1 MRLFHVSENPTITMF
16 HPRLPERADLD
27 ATKRLVWA
35 INERCL
41 PNYLTPRDCPR
52 VCFHAG
58 VQTTEQD
65 RGHYLAQASH
75 VVVIENKWFEVLK
88 NTRLYLYEFDSNGF
102 SLLDDNAGYYTSEL
116 IQMPINV
123 SEVNDIAKALLE
135 RNVELRIVDRLW
147 DIHDEIQYTSLNWS
161 MCRMRFAQPR
171 H

>member
-1 MRLFHVSENPTITMF
+1 M
-16 HPRLPERADLD
+16 
-27 ATKRLVWA
+27 
-35 INERCL
+35 
-41 PNYLTPRDCPR
+41 
-52 VCFHAG
+52 
-58 VQTTEQD
+58 
-65 RGHYLAQASH
+65 
-75 VVVIENKWFEVLK
+75 VIENKWFEVLK

-102 SLLDDNAGYYTSEL
+102 TLLDDNAGYYTSEL

-135 RNVELRIVDRLW
+135 RSVELRIVDRLW